1 MEDYLVDTCGP
12 TQPQAI
18 KAYTKLSHLVSP
30 TNLDAVLTFLTGL
43 NLSTPTL
50 PPSSSRIRSYSA
62 LAWGGPWPPSLS
74 AHRPQAF
81 VS

>member
-12 TQPQAI
+12 TRPQAI

-30 TNLDAVLTFLTGL
+30 TDAVLTFLTGL
-43 NLSTPTL
+43 SLSTPTL
-50 PPSSSRIRSYSA
+50 SLPSSRIRSYSA
-62 LAWGGPWPPSLS
+62 LAWGGPCTPSFS
-74 AHRPQAF
+74 AHRPQAL